1 MTSLS
6 SSRLFA
12 ENVHVGAVSYPCD
25 VPTRACEARDEPDPH
40 RLGKTHSD
48 DRNRPR
54 GVLGHQGCGCRRR
67 GDVVITVA
75 RIPCLPN
82 GGDDRHGA
90 ESIARNSS
98 TTFAGPVVGPSRCSA
113 GPTVSSGRP
122 YWSRNPLLVRIHLI
136 DFDTSPSTIFLCRI
150 YRVPATKL
158 CRAHLRPPLEL
169 TKVGDNSIVESCPN

>member
-1 MTSLS
+1 LS

-12 ENVHVGAVSYPCD
+12 ENVHVEAVSYPCD
-25 VPTRACEARDEPDPH
+25 VPTRAREARDEPDPH

-48 DRNRPR
+48 DRDRPR
-54 GVLGHQGCGCRRR
+54 GILGRQGCGCRQR

-82 GGDDRHGA
+82 GG
-90 ESIARNSS
+90 
-98 TTFAGPVVGPSRCSA
+98 GPSRCSA